1 MFQKATSSPVKSS
14 VSITDAKNGEV
25 QSPEVLRKTP
35 VSSLKTEVSKPIG
48 KSTVSQTVRPKE
60 ELSREICLHSQSKD
74 KSTTPGYVFFKNLKL
89 PLTIFGVSVL
99 SPLNI
104 HLGMYSVG
112 LLGQM
117 PEWVK

>member
-89 PLTIFGVSVL
+89 PLTIFWGV
-99 SPLNI
+99 
-104 HLGMYSVG
+104 YSQPFKYPVG
-112 LLGQM
+112 NVQCWFAGANA
-117 PEWVK
+117 